1 MEHSGVFGVFSAIN
15 GSKNGSKFG
24 RGEPF
29 AWPGDSD
36 VFEASD
42 VHWERRT
49 GSWISNF
56 GLEHKFKKMRR
67 TRCAFFGGVR
77 RWVA

>member
-29 AWPGDSD
+29 AWADDFD

-42 VHWERRT
+42 VQWEQRT
-49 GSWISNF
+49 GSWIRM
-56 GLEHKFKKMRR
+56 G
-67 TRCAFFGGVR
+67 
-77 RWVA
+77 